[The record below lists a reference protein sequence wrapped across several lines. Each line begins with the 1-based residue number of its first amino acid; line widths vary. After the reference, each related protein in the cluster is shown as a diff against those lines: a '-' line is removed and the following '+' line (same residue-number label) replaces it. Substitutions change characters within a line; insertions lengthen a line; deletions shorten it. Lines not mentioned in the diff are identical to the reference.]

1 MAAEDAVRWNA
12 RYAEAPRGWY
22 DAPRSFLLDHLEWLP
37 RRGWA
42 LDLAMG
48 VGQNAAVLVERGLTV
63 VGVDIS
69 STAVLQ
75 ARRRSPHLLAVIAD
89 LQQGFLP
96 AARFDVILN
105 FYYLQRS
112 LLARLPVM
120 LNPGGMVLVE
130 TLTRE
135 MLSLNPEIEPA
146 YLLEAGELRRIFTGW
161 DILLYREGWV
171 TSDHGNRKAIASLI
185 ARLPAG

>member
-1 MAAEDAVRWNA
+1 MAAEDAVRWNS
-12 RYAEAPRGWY
+12 RYAGAPPGWY
-22 DAPRSFLLDHLEWLP
+22 DAPRSFLLENLNRLP
-37 RRGWA
+37 ASGMA

-63 VGVDIS
+63 VGIDIS
-69 STAVLQ
+69 ATAVLQ
-75 ARRRSPHLLAVIAD
+75 AHRRTPRLLAVIAD

-112 LLARLPVM
+112 LFTRLPDI
-120 LNPGGMVLVE
+120 LNPGGLVLVE
-130 TLTRE
+130 TLTRDI
-135 MLSLNPEIEPA
+135 LAVKPDIEPA
-146 YLLEAGELRRIFTGW
+146 FLLEAGELRNLFAGW

-171 TSDHGNRKAIASLI
+171 ASDHGNRKAVASLC